1 MFIHHFSEFYHKFKN
16 MFWKYN
22 FNRICK
28 QAFLLLFIT
37 YWKGLLEMKRL
48 IFAFILKGCDFLH
61 FSRRSVLFNVLSFIG
76 IAVIWIQER
85 SLWKG
90 TKRLLQ
96 RSKIITIGLYF
107 SSYIWRYYK
116 TYVTI
121 WVLKLGG
128 NNYNEKKWKI
138 FHLMN
143 EILKDWK
150 HGVYKCERKQHTCTE
165 L

>member
-1 MFIHHFSEFYHKFKN
+1 MRFYMHLFEIIIHLLIKLDMFIHHFSEFYHKFKN
-16 MFWKYN
+16 MFWKYDLN
-22 FNRICK
+22 PIYN

-37 YWKGLLEMKRL
+37 YWKGLLEM
-48 IFAFILKGCDFLH
+48 
-61 FSRRSVLFNVLSFIG
+61 NVLSFIG

-128 NNYNEKKWKI
+128 NNYNEKNGKY
-138 FHLMN
+138 F
-143 EILKDWK
+143 
-150 HGVYKCERKQHTCTE
+150 T
-165 L
+165 